1 MATNFIQEGKSM
13 YMVTASGAESGDAF
27 VVGDF
32 LPGVLLT
39 DADADDSHKATV
51 QTDGVFSLSVNGASG
66 AVSVGDALYWTNK
79 DTPLHKDSSGKFFGI
94 ALEATTHATDAIN
107 VLINPK
113 TAIPSSINKHNNVA
127 LTGAHDT
134 KMEPET
140 SGFYMLVTA
149 SGEGAFT
156 MGDPAF
162 EGQNVSV
169 TLDVKDTDNLV
180 VTFDSPVNENN
191 DNTLTLDTEGES
203 VVLVGIDSDGAGALE
218 WRIVAS
224 HGTAALSTV

>member
-1 MATNFIQEGKSM
+1 MATNYVQDGKSM

-39 DADADDSHKATV
+39 DADADDSHKAAVATE
-51 QTDGVFSLSVNGASG
+51 GVFSLSVNGDTS
-66 AVSVGDALYWTNK
+66 AVSAGDALYWTDK
-79 DTPLHKDSSGKFFGI
+79 DTPLHKDSSGKFFGV
-94 ALEATTHATDAIN
+94 ALEATTHATNEID

-113 TAIPSSINKHNNVA
+113 TLIPDSINKHNNVA

-134 KMEPET
+134 KMEPAT

-162 EGQNVSV
+162 EGQKVSV
-169 TLDVKDTDNLV
+169 TLETKDTDNLV
-180 VTFDSPVNENN
+180 ITFDSPVNNN
-191 DNTLTLDTEGES
+191 EDNTLTLDTEDES
-203 VVLVGIDSDGAGALE
+203 VVLVGIDSDGAGTLE
-218 WRIVAS
+218 WRIVAEYGS
-224 HGTAALSTV
+224 AVLSTV